1 MKIRRI
7 ELFNLGPYIDKNV
20 FEMNCDKVRHIVLI
34 GGKNGAG
41 KTTFFKAIKTC
52 LYGCKA
58 LGFEAP
64 GKEYFRQMSNLV
76 NSRMQF
82 DSKFNAYVEIE
93 LEFDDGKQVNYYVLH
108 REWNRVKKNVDEK
121 FFILKNGSELDKD
134 SVIDFSNYLLSIIPP
149 DMFNFYFFDGESIA
163 DFFLGNEGNKNFKN
177 AFLKLY
183 GLDTLS
189 LMVENF
195 ERSFKK
201 SENKGN
207 ACNTYR
213 EIKAEYETTVAH
225 LEDLKAEKKELKDK
239 IELFQ
244 VQLQALRND
253 YQNSGGVSLS
263 EWKNFSTELVREEA
277 KREEY
282 NRWLKDFANHYLP
295 FIIVEDQLKNVLSQI
310 ELEQNAKKKAIAKEE
325 LNSQNL
331 KDKLSEFLYGLG
343 FDGIFADKILS
354 FIQEETF
361 EASDLSVI
369 FDFSE
374 AQTTRIISQIY
385 EKLDFDKSLVRR
397 AIKELKD
404 SLANTKKI
412 RDLKLGSNIDGY
424 EEYAQKKLELER
436 NVEKTIT
443 QLEQVDK
450 KIFDHEILI
459 EQQKKELIK
468 AKELYEKDLKNKSIS
483 RMAERAIWVYSKLED
498 QLIERQSKIL
508 QDEFL
513 KCFSA
518 IINKDNFI
526 DGIIIDKNIN
536 VVPYKFIDIS
546 YSQIDNYIKDNESSR
561 FLDHFDKK
569 YLTAINDLRLG
580 KVDLI
585 KLPVQITAP
594 FSQGERQVYIMALY
608 LALLKTS
615 NKDIPFFIDTPFAR
629 IDSNHRDRI
638 IKEFFKGITN
648 QIFILSTDEEII
660 GEYEVLMEDAIAKK
674 FLLEIGAYGKTR
686 VISDRY
692 FEVHNDI

>member
-1 MKIRRI
+1 M
-7 ELFNLGPYIDKNV
+7 
-20 FEMNCDKVRHIVLI
+20 
-34 GGKNGAG
+34 
-41 KTTFFKAIKTC
+41 
-52 LYGCKA
+52 
-58 LGFEAP
+58 
-64 GKEYFRQMSNLV
+64 
-76 NSRMQF
+76 
-82 DSKFNAYVEIE
+82 
-93 LEFDDGKQVNYYVLH
+93 
-108 REWNRVKKNVDEK
+108 
-121 FFILKNGSELDKD
+121 
-134 SVIDFSNYLLSIIPP
+134 
-149 DMFNFYFFDGESIA
+149 
-163 DFFLGNEGNKNFKN
+163 
-177 AFLKLY
+177 
-183 GLDTLS
+183 
-189 LMVENF
+189 
-195 ERSFKK
+195 
-201 SENKGN
+201 
-207 ACNTYR
+207 
-213 EIKAEYETTVAH
+213 
-225 LEDLKAEKKELKDK
+225 
-239 IELFQ
+239 
-244 VQLQALRND
+244 
-253 YQNSGGVSLS
+253 
-263 EWKNFSTELVREEA
+263 
-277 KREEY
+277 
-282 NRWLKDFANHYLP
+282 
-295 FIIVEDQLKNVLSQI
+295 
-310 ELEQNAKKKAIAKEE
+310 
-325 LNSQNL
+325 
-331 KDKLSEFLYGLG
+331 
-343 FDGIFADKILS
+343 
-354 FIQEETF
+354 
-361 EASDLSVI
+361 
-369 FDFSE
+369 
-374 AQTTRIISQIY
+374 
-385 EKLDFDKSLVRR
+385 VRR

-569 YLTAINDLRLG
+569 YLRAINDLRLG
-580 KVDLI
+580 KVDVI

>member
-1 MKIRRI
+1 MRIRRI
-7 ELFNLGPYIDKNV
+7 ELFNLGPYIEKNV
-20 FEMNCDKVRHIVLI
+20 FEMSCDKERHIVLI

-58 LGFEAP
+58 WGFEAP
-64 GKEYFRQMSNLV
+64 GREYFRQMSNLI

-108 REWNRVKKNVDEK
+108 REWIRVKKNIDEK
-121 FFILKNGSELDKD
+121 FNIFKNGCDLDKN
-134 SVIDFSNYLLSIIPP
+134 SVIDFSSYLLSIIPP

-201 SENKGN
+201 SENSGS
-207 ACNTYR
+207 ASDTYR
-213 EIKAEYETTVAH
+213 EIKVEYETAVTK
-225 LEDLKAEKKELKDK
+225 LEDLQVKKKDLRDK
-239 IELFQ
+239 IDLFQ
-244 VQLQALRND
+244 VQLQALKND

-263 EWKNFSTELVREEA
+263 EWKNFSTEIVREEA

-295 FIIVEDQLKNVLSQI
+295 FIIVEDQLRRVLSQI

-325 LNSQNL
+325 LTSQIL
-331 KDKLSEFLYGLG
+331 KDKLSEFLNGLG
-343 FDGIFADKILS
+343 FDGIFSEQILS
-354 FIQEETF
+354 FIQEKAF
-361 EASDLSVI
+361 ESSDLSII

-385 EKLDFDKSLVRR
+385 EKLAFDKSLVRR
-397 AIKELKD
+397 AIKELRA

-412 RDLKLGSNIDGY
+412 RDLKLDHNIDGY
-424 EEYAQKKLELER
+424 EEYTQKKQEIER
-436 NVEKTIT
+436 NIEKIILQLDQVEREIAD
-443 QLEQVDK
+443 QE
-450 KIFDHEILI
+450 IFI

-483 RMAERAIWVYSKLED
+483 HMSERAIWVYSKLED
-498 QLIERQSKIL
+498 QLVERQSKIL

-513 KCFSA
+513 KCFTA

-536 VVPYKFIDIS
+536 VIPYKFINVS
-546 YSQIDNYIKDNESSR
+546 YSQIDNYIKNNENSR

-569 YLTAINDLRLG
+569 YITDINDLRLG
-580 KVDLI
+580 KVDFI

-629 IDSNHRDRI
+629 IDSNHRDKI

-648 QIFILSTDEEII
+648 QIFILSTDEEIV
-660 GEYEVLMEDAIAKK
+660 GEYESLMEDVIAKK

-692 FEVHNDI
+692 FEV

>member
-580 KVDLI
+580 KVDVI

>member
-225 LEDLKAEKKELKDK
+225 LEDLKAEKKELKDN

-580 KVDLI
+580 KVDVI

>member
-183 GLDTLS
+183 GLDALS

-580 KVDLI
+580 KVDVI

>member
-310 ELEQNAKKKAIAKEE
+310 ELEQNAKKKAIAKDE
-325 LNSQNL
+325 LSSQNL
-331 KDKLSEFLYGLG
+331 KDNLSEFVYGLG

-536 VVPYKFIDIS
+536 VVQYKFIDIS

-569 YLTAINDLRLG
+569 YLRAINDLRLG
-580 KVDLI
+580 KVDVI

>member
-343 FDGIFADKILS
+343 VDGIFADKILS

-536 VVPYKFIDIS
+536 VVPYKFIDIL

-580 KVDLI
+580 KVDVI

>member
-536 VVPYKFIDIS
+536 VVQYKFIDIS

-569 YLTAINDLRLG
+569 YLRAINDLRLG
-580 KVDLI
+580 KVDVI

>member
-546 YSQIDNYIKDNESSR
+546 YSQIDNYIKDNESGR

-580 KVDLI
+580 KVDVI

>member
-443 QLEQVDK
+443 QLEQIDK

-580 KVDLI
+580 KVDVI

>member
-354 FIQEETF
+354 FIQEEIF

-580 KVDLI
+580 KVDVI

>member
-310 ELEQNAKKKAIAKEE
+310 ELEQNAKRK
-325 LNSQNL
+325 
-331 KDKLSEFLYGLG
+331 
-343 FDGIFADKILS
+343 
-354 FIQEETF
+354 
-361 EASDLSVI
+361 
-369 FDFSE
+369 
-374 AQTTRIISQIY
+374 R
-385 EKLDFDKSLVRR
+385 
-397 AIKELKD
+397 
-404 SLANTKKI
+404 
-412 RDLKLGSNIDGY
+412 
-424 EEYAQKKLELER
+424 
-436 NVEKTIT
+436 
-443 QLEQVDK
+443 
-450 KIFDHEILI
+450 
-459 EQQKKELIK
+459 
-468 AKELYEKDLKNKSIS
+468 
-483 RMAERAIWVYSKLED
+483 
-498 QLIERQSKIL
+498 
-508 QDEFL
+508 
-513 KCFSA
+513 
-518 IINKDNFI
+518 
-526 DGIIIDKNIN
+526 
-536 VVPYKFIDIS
+536 
-546 YSQIDNYIKDNESSR
+546 
-561 FLDHFDKK
+561 
-569 YLTAINDLRLG
+569 
-580 KVDLI
+580 
-585 KLPVQITAP
+585 
-594 FSQGERQVYIMALY
+594 
-608 LALLKTS
+608 
-615 NKDIPFFIDTPFAR
+615 
-629 IDSNHRDRI
+629 
-638 IKEFFKGITN
+638 
-648 QIFILSTDEEII
+648 
-660 GEYEVLMEDAIAKK
+660 
-674 FLLEIGAYGKTR
+674 
-686 VISDRY
+686 
-692 FEVHNDI
+692 

>member
-213 EIKAEYETTVAH
+213 EIKAEYETKVAH

-580 KVDLI
+580 KVDVI